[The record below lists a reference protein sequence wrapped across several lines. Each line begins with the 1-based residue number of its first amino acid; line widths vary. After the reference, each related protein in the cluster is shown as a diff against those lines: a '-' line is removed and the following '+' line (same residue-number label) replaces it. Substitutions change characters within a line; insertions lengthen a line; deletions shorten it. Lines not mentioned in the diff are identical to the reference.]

1 MAEYDAAISGSSE
14 NRERTGHNCIIFRD
28 NIEGIGEKHGKRS
41 DIYNAKRGIQ
51 FRQLQYIIET
61 TD

>member
-28 NIEGIGEKHGKRS
+28 NIEAGSMRNMGNARTYTMPNVAFNS
-41 DIYNAKRGIQ
+41 DSFNI
-51 FRQLQYIIET
+51 
-61 TD
+61 